1 MLSILSRYNVIN
13 NYIDKNQTGNSQ
25 PTTNAEWWNKRWL
38 NKIHSPRLK
47 FRGVSLRLF
56 SFSSFLQ
63 SSQPPTRPATCHV
76 KINRQSS
83 WNPPFFQSTCGVFCL
98 PAGPYLTA
106 CRPTFFLL
114 VSLCLFGLLIMAQ
127 TSSSIHSL
135 LKMAAQSTTKMWR
148 VLTCDRTR
156 KKKNNSSVKKNA
168 VFFVS
173 GAFTTWLSGCI

>member
-1 MLSILSRYNVIN
+1 MLSILSRYNVIALSTTTSTK
-13 NYIDKNQTGNSQ
+13 IRQGIANQRQT
-25 PTTNAEWWNKRWL
+25 L
-38 NKIHSPRLK
+38 NGGINVGWTKSPLSPRLK

-56 SFSSFLQ
+56 SFSFFLQ

-98 PAGPYLTA
+98 PVGPYLTA

-114 VSLCLFGLLIMAQ
+114 VSLCLFGLLIMVQ

-156 KKKNNSSVKKNA
+156 KKKQQHGKKMQSSSWVA
-168 VFFVS
+168 P
-173 GAFTTWLSGCI
+173 LPRD